1 MQMQRLI
8 RKIAERIAADYT
20 RLSIVSNPDG
30 LLTNPVVQS
39 HLLSEC
45 GLNVVV
51 GSQLQLR
58 IHYELIYKASE
69 NDRFVYVCPN
79 TDTLLPDMV
88 QEARITDFG
97 IGQLFPL
104 FADKNLLQ
112 QLSFEELV
120 MLSHKMGT
128 RRINMAEG
136 KRMVEDIRNEENEKR
151 KYSADHYRQ
160 KLQLLRLD
168 WGMMGKTVTAICD
181 NIADAALT
189 GVYDQ
194 LTEEWTRINESFQNW
209 LDNSYFALQN
219 SNPLLRPACVNNVLP
234 HLADKYGS
242 SDKVALVVVD
252 GLSFWQ
258 WRILARYLQKNHF
271 VANEDFTTAWLPT
284 ITMLSRQ
291 AIFRGGRPQ
300 MDYKQSPEAERRLW
314 HDFWHQVGM
323 SSYELQY
330 LYDNEEFAINEGV
343 NRLAYVTVEMDH
355 KMHASRDMRDLAVL
369 TDVWASR
376 FCEQL
381 KVLKNMGFTIYLTS
395 DHGSTFA
402 IGQRPLTPVEK
413 VFLYKDGS
421 RGKRHLI
428 YNNDHADEQRK
439 LYDSASGNMKLLS
452 RDNWLAVRDF
462 GAFERSGVSLITHG
476 GSSFTEV
483 VVPFI
488 QL

>member
-1 MQMQRLI
+1 
-8 RKIAERIAADYT
+8 
-20 RLSIVSNPDG
+20 
-30 LLTNPVVQS
+30 
-39 HLLSEC
+39 
-45 GLNVVV
+45 
-51 GSQLQLR
+51 
-58 IHYELIYKASE
+58 
-69 NDRFVYVCPN
+69 
-79 TDTLLPDMV
+79 MV
-88 QEARITDFG
+88 HEARITDFN

-104 FADKNLLQ
+104 FADKNLLR

-120 MLSHKMGT
+120 ILSHKLGT
-128 RRINMAEG
+128 RRINMGEG
-136 KRMVEDIRNEENEKR
+136 KRMVEDIRKEEYEKQ
-151 KYSADHYRQ
+151 KHSAEHYRQ
-160 KLQLLRLD
+160 ALKSVKLD
-168 WGMMGKTVTAICD
+168 WRMMGKTVTAISD
-181 NIADAALT
+181 IIADTALS
-189 GVYDQ
+189 GVFDQ
-194 LTEEWTRINESFQNW
+194 LSEEWTRINESFQDW

-219 SNPLLRPACVNNVLP
+219 SNPLLRPACVNSVLP

-242 SDKVALVVVD
+242 GDKIALVVVD
-252 GLSFWQ
+252 GLAFWQ
-258 WRILARYLQKNHF
+258 WRILARYLQKNHI
-271 VANEDFTTAWLPT
+271 AINEDFSTAWLPT

-291 AIFRGGRPQ
+291 AIFRGDRPQ

-343 NRLAYVTVEMDH
+343 NRLAYVTVEMDY

-369 TDVWASR
+369 TDVWVPR

-395 DHGSTFA
+395 DHGSTSA

>member
-8 RKIAERIAADYT
+8 RKIAERIAADYA

-104 FADKNLLQ
+104 FADKNLLR

-120 MLSHKMGT
+120 ILSHKLGT
-128 RRINMAEG
+128 RRINMAES

-151 KYSADHYRQ
+151 KHSADNYHQ
-160 KLQLLRLD
+160 KLQSLRLD
-168 WGMMGKTVTAICD
+168 WRMMGKTVTAISD
-181 NIADAALT
+181 IIADTALS
-189 GVYDQ
+189 GVFDQ
-194 LTEEWTRINESFQNW
+194 LTEEWT
-209 LDNSYFALQN
+209 
-219 SNPLLRPACVNNVLP
+219 

-291 AIFRGGRPQ
+291 AIFRGDRPQ

-369 TDVWASR
+369 TDVWAPR

-428 YNNDHADEQRK
+428 YNNDHADEQQK
-439 LYDSASGNMKLLS
+439 LYDSASEHMKLLS

>member
-1 MQMQRLI
+1 MQRLI

-30 LLTNPVVQS
+30 LLANPVVQS

-45 GLNVVV
+45 GLSIIV

-58 IHYELIYKASE
+58 IHYELIYKASQT
-69 NDRFVYVCPN
+69 DRFVYVCPN
-79 TDTLLPDMV
+79 TDTLLPDMA
-88 QEARITDFG
+88 QEAKITDFS

-128 RRINMAEG
+128 RHINMAEG
-136 KRMVEDIRNEENEKR
+136 RRMVEDIRKEEEK
-151 KYSADHYRQ
+151 KQKTSAEHYRQ
-160 KLQLLRLD
+160 KLQSLRLD
-168 WGMMGKTVTAICD
+168 WGMMGKTVKAISD
-181 NIADAALT
+181 IIADAALT
-189 GVYDQ
+189 GVFDQ
-194 LTEEWTRINESFQNW
+194 LTEEWTHINESFQGW
-209 LDNSYFALQN
+209 LDSNYFALQN
-219 SNPLLRPACVNNVLP
+219 SNPLLRPACVNSILP
-234 HLADKYGS
+234 HLADKFGS
-242 SDKVALVVVD
+242 GEKIALVVVD
-252 GLSFWQ
+252 GLAFWQ
-258 WRILARYLQKNHF
+258 WRILARCLQKNLI
-271 VANEDFTTAWLPT
+271 AIYEDFTTAWLPT

-291 AIFRGGRPQ
+291 AIFCGDRPQ
-300 MDYKQSPEAERRLW
+300 IDYKQSPEAERRLW
-314 HDFWHQVGM
+314 QDFWHQVGM

-369 TDVWASR
+369 TDVWAPR

-381 KVLKNMGFTIYLTS
+381 KVLKDMGFTIYLTS
-395 DHGSTFA
+395 DHGSTSA
-402 IGQRPLTPVEK
+402 MGQRPLTQVEK

-428 YNNDHADEQRK
+428 YNNDHADEQQK
-439 LYDSASGNMKLLS
+439 LYDSASEHMKLLS

-483 VVPFI
+483 VVPFV

>member
-1 MQMQRLI
+1 MQRLL
-8 RKIAERIAADYT
+8 RKIAERITADYT

-30 LLTNPVVQS
+30 LLTNPVVQF

-45 GLNVVV
+45 GLSVIV

-58 IHYELIYKASE
+58 IHYELVYKSSE
-69 NDRFVYVCPN
+69 KSRYVYVCPS
-79 TDTLLPDMV
+79 TDTLLPDMI
-88 QEARITDFG
+88 QEASVSDFS

-120 MLSHKMGT
+120 MLSHKMGS

-136 KRMVEDIRNEENEKR
+136 KLMVEDIRNEESEKR
-151 KYSADHYRQ
+151 KHSAEHYQQ
-160 KLQLLRLD
+160 KLQSLAID
-168 WGMMGKTVTAICD
+168 WRMMSETVTAIS
-181 NIADAALT
+181 NIIADAAQA

-194 LTEEWTRINESFQNW
+194 LSEEWTHINESFQGW
-209 LDNSYFALQN
+209 LDSNYFALQN
-219 SNPLLRPACVNNVLP
+219 SNPLLRPACVNSVLP
-234 HLADKYGS
+234 HLAEKYGS
-242 SDKVALVVVD
+242 NVKMALVVVD
-252 GLSFWQ
+252 GLAFWQ
-258 WRILARYLQKNHF
+258 WRILAKYLQKEHF
-271 VANEDFTTAWLPT
+271 VIHEDFTTAWLPT

-291 AIFRGGRPQ
+291 AIFRGDRPQ
-300 MDYKQSPEAERRLW
+300 MDYKQSPDAERRLW
-314 HDFWHQVGM
+314 QDYWRQFGM

-369 TDVWASR
+369 TDVWAPR
-376 FCEQL
+376 FSEQL
-381 KVLKNMGFTIYLTS
+381 KVLKTMGFTIYLTS
-395 DHGSTFA
+395 DHGSTSA
-402 IGQRPLTPVEK
+402 IGQRPLTQVEK

-428 YNNDHADEQRK
+428 YNSDHVDEQHK
-439 LYDSASGNMKLLS
+439 LYDSASENMKLLS

-483 VVPFI
+483 VVPFV

>member
-1 MQMQRLI
+1 MQRLI
-8 RKIAERIAADYT
+8 RKIAERIAADYA

-104 FADKNLLQ
+104 FADKNLLR

-120 MLSHKMGT
+120 ILSHKLGT
-128 RRINMAEG
+128 RRINMAES

-151 KYSADHYRQ
+151 KHSADNYHQ
-160 KLQLLRLD
+160 KLQSLRLD
-168 WGMMGKTVTAICD
+168 WRMMGKTVTAISD
-181 NIADAALT
+181 IIADTALS
-189 GVYDQ
+189 GVFDQ
-194 LTEEWTRINESFQNW
+194 LTEEWTRINESFQDW

-219 SNPLLRPACVNNVLP
+219 SNPLLRPACVNSVLP

-291 AIFRGGRPQ
+291 AIFRGDRPQ

-369 TDVWASR
+369 TDVWA
-376 FCEQL
+376 
-381 KVLKNMGFTIYLTS
+381 YLTS

-402 IGQRPLTPVEK
+402 MGQRPLTQVEK

-428 YNNDHADEQRK
+428 YNNDHADEQQK
-439 LYDSASGNMKLLS
+439 LYDSASEHMKLLS

-488 QL
+488 QI

>member
-1 MQMQRLI
+1 MQRLI
-8 RKIAERIAADYT
+8 RKIAERITADYT

-58 IHYELIYKASE
+58 IHYELIYKASQT
-69 NDRFVYVCPN
+69 DRFVYVCPS
-79 TDTLLPDMV
+79 TDSVLPDMA
-88 QEARITDFG
+88 QDARVTDFS

-128 RRINMAEG
+128 RRINMTEG
-136 KRMVEDIRNEENEKR
+136 RRMVEDIRKEENEKL
-151 KYSADHYRQ
+151 KHSAEHYRQ
-160 KLQLLRLD
+160 KLQSLAFD
-168 WGMMGKTVTAICD
+168 WRMMGEAVTAISD
-181 NIADAALT
+181 IIADAALV

-194 LTEEWTRINESFQNW
+194 LTEEWTRINESFQSW
-209 LDNSYFALQN
+209 LDNNYFALQN
-219 SNPLLRPACVNNVLP
+219 SNPLLRPACVNSVLP

-242 SDKVALVVVD
+242 NDKVALVVVD
-252 GLSFWQ
+252 GLAFWQ
-258 WRILARYLQKNHF
+258 WRILARYLQRCHVSF
-271 VANEDFTTAWLPT
+271 NEDYTTAWLPT

-291 AIFRGGRPQ
+291 AIFRGDRPQ

-323 SSYELQY
+323 STYELQY

-343 NRLAYVTVEMDH
+343 SRLAYVTVEMDN
-355 KMHASRDMRDLAVL
+355 KMHASLDMRDLAVL
-369 TDVWASR
+369 TDVWAPR

-381 KVLKNMGFTIYLTS
+381 KVLKHMGFTIYLTS
-395 DHGSTFA
+395 DHGSTSA
-402 IGQRPLTPVEK
+402 IGLRPLTQVEK

-428 YNNDHADEQRK
+428 FNNDHADEQQK
-439 LYDSASGNMKLLS
+439 LYDSASEHMMLLL

-462 GAFERSGVSLITHG
+462 GGFERSGVSLITHG

-483 VVPFI
+483 VVPFV

>member
-8 RKIAERIAADYT
+8 RKIVERITADYT
-20 RLSIVSNPDG
+20 RLSIVSDPDG

-39 HLLSEC
+39 RLRSEC
-45 GLNVVV
+45 GLNVIV

-58 IHYELIYKASE
+58 IHYELTYKTLQ
-69 NDRFVYVCPN
+69 NDRFVYVCPH
-79 TDTLLPDMV
+79 TDTILPDME
-88 QEARITDFG
+88 QEAHITDFS

-104 FADKNLLQ
+104 FADKNLLR

-120 MLSHKMGT
+120 ALCHKMGT
-128 RRINMAEG
+128 RRINMVEG
-136 KRMVEDIRNEENEKR
+136 KRIVEDIRNEENEKR
-151 KYSADHYRQ
+151 KHSAEHYRQ
-160 KLQLLRLD
+160 KLLSFRLD
-168 WGMMGKTVTAICD
+168 RCMMDETAKAISD
-181 NIADAALT
+181 IIADAALA
-189 GVYDQ
+189 GVYDE
-194 LTEEWTRINESFQNW
+194 LSDEWTRINESFQNW
-209 LDNSYFALQN
+209 LDNNYFALQN

-242 SDKVALVVVD
+242 NDKVALVVVD
-252 GLSFWQ
+252 GLAFWQ
-258 WRILARYLQKNHF
+258 WRILARYLQQNHL
-271 VANEDFTTAWLPT
+271 AIKEDFTTAWLPT

-291 AIFRGGRPQ
+291 AIFRGDRPQ

-314 HDFWHQVGM
+314 QNFWHQVGM

-343 NRLAYVTVEMDH
+343 TRLAYVTVEMDH

-369 TDVWASR
+369 TDVWAPR

-381 KVLKNMGFTIYLTS
+381 KVLKDMGFIVYLTS
-395 DHGSTFA
+395 DHGSTSA
-402 IGQRPLTPVEK
+402 IGQRPLTQVEK

-428 YNNDHADEQRK
+428 YNNDHADEQCK
-439 LYDSASGNMKLLS
+439 LYDSASEKMKMLS
-452 RDNWLAVRDF
+452 RDNWLAIRDF

-483 VVPFI
+483 VVPFV
-488 QL
+488 QM

>member
-1 MQMQRLI
+1 MQRLI
-8 RKIAERIAADYT
+8 RKIAERITADYT

-58 IHYELIYKASE
+58 IHYELIYKASQT
-69 NDRFVYVCPN
+69 DRFVYVCPS
-79 TDTLLPDMV
+79 TDSVLPDMA
-88 QEARITDFG
+88 QDARVTDFS

-104 FADKNLLQ
+104 FADKNILQ

-120 MLSHKMGT
+120 MLSHMMGT

-136 KRMVEDIRNEENEKR
+136 RRMVEDIRKEENEKL
-151 KYSADHYRQ
+151 KHSAEHYRQ
-160 KLQLLRLD
+160 KLQSLAFD
-168 WGMMGKTVTAICD
+168 WIMMGETVTAISD
-181 NIADAALT
+181 IIADAALA

-194 LTEEWTRINESFQNW
+194 LTEEWTRINESFQDW
-209 LDNSYFALQN
+209 LDSNYFALQN
-219 SNPLLRPACVNNVLP
+219 NNPLLRPACVNSVLP

-242 SDKVALVVVD
+242 NDKVALVVVD
-252 GLSFWQ
+252 GLAFWQ
-258 WRILARYLQKNHF
+258 WRILARYLQRCHVSF
-271 VANEDFTTAWLPT
+271 NEDYTTAWLPT

-291 AIFRGGRPQ
+291 AIFRGDRPQ

-323 SSYELQY
+323 STYELQY

-343 NRLAYVTVEMDH
+343 SRLAYVTVEMDH

-369 TDVWASR
+369 TDVWAPR

-381 KVLKNMGFTIYLTS
+381 KVLKNMGFTIFLTS
-395 DHGSTFA
+395 DHGSTSA
-402 IGQRPLTPVEK
+402 IGLRPLTQVEK

-428 YNNDHADEQRK
+428 YNSDHVDEQRK
-439 LYDSASGNMKLLS
+439 LYDSASENMKLLS

-462 GAFERSGVSLITHG
+462 GAFERSGVSLISHG

-483 VVPFI
+483 VVPFE
-488 QL
+488 QM

>member
-1 MQMQRLI
+1 MQILI

-30 LLTNPVVQS
+30 LLTNPVVQL

-45 GLNVVV
+45 GLNVIV

-58 IHYELIYKASE
+58 IHYELTYKASKDE
-69 NDRFVYVCPN
+69 RFVYVCPS
-79 TDTLLPDMV
+79 TETLLPDME
-88 QEARITDFG
+88 QEAYITDFS

-120 MLSHKMGT
+120 ILSNKMGT
-128 RRINMAEG
+128 CRINMAEG
-136 KRMVEDIRNEENEKR
+136 RRMVEDIRKEEGEKH
-151 KYSADHYRQ
+151 KTSAEYYRQ
-160 KLQLLRLD
+160 QFQSLKLD
-168 WGMMGKTVTAICD
+168 WNLMSETVTTISD
-181 NIADAALT
+181 IIADAALA

-194 LTEEWTRINESFQNW
+194 LTEEWTHINESFQNW
-209 LDNSYFALQN
+209 LDSNYVALQN
-219 SNPLLRPACVNNVLP
+219 SNPMLRPACVNSVLP
-234 HLADKYGS
+234 HLANKYGS
-242 SDKVALVVVD
+242 NDKVALVVVD
-252 GLSFWQ
+252 GLAFWQ
-258 WRILARYLQKNHF
+258 WRILARCLQKGHF
-271 VANEDFTTAWLPT
+271 AINEDYTTAWLPT

-291 AIFRGGRPQ
+291 AIFRGDRPQ
-300 MDYKQSPEAERRLW
+300 VDYKQSPEAERRLW
-314 HDFWHQVGM
+314 GDFWHNVGI
-323 SSYELQY
+323 SSYGLQY

-343 NRLAYVTVEMDH
+343 CRLAYVTVEMDH

-369 TDVWASR
+369 TDVWAPR

-381 KVLKNMGFTIYLTS
+381 KVLKDMGFTIYLTS
-395 DHGSTFA
+395 DHGSTSA
-402 IGQRPLTPVEK
+402 IGQRPLTQVEK

-428 YNNDHADEQRK
+428 YNSDHVDEQRK
-439 LYDSASGNMKLLS
+439 LYVSASEYMKLLS
-452 RDNWLAVRDF
+452 RDNWLAIRDF
-462 GAFERSGVSLITHG
+462 GAFERSRVSLITHG

-483 VVPFI
+483 VVPFV

>member
-1 MQMQRLI
+1 MVGLI
-8 RKIAERIAADYT
+8 RKIAERITADYT

-30 LLTNPVVQS
+30 LLANPVVQS

-45 GLNVVV
+45 GLNIIV

-58 IHYELIYKASE
+58 IHYELVYKASQT
-69 NDRFVYVCPN
+69 DRFVYVCPN
-79 TDTLLPDMV
+79 TDTLLPDMA
-88 QEARITDFG
+88 QEAKITDFS

-112 QLSFEELV
+112 RLSFEELV

-136 KRMVEDIRNEENEKR
+136 RRMVEDIRKEEEK
-151 KYSADHYRQ
+151 KQKTSAEHYRQ
-160 KLQLLRLD
+160 KLQSLRLD
-168 WGMMGKTVTAICD
+168 WGMMGKTVKAISD
-181 NIADAALT
+181 IIADAALA

-194 LTEEWTRINESFQNW
+194 LNEDWTRINESFQDW
-209 LDNSYFALQN
+209 LDGNYFALQN

-242 SDKVALVVVD
+242 GDKVALVVVD
-252 GLSFWQ
+252 GLAFWQ
-258 WRILARYLQKNHF
+258 WRILARCLQKNHF
-271 VANEDFTTAWLPT
+271 IINEDFTTAWLPT

-291 AIFRGGRPQ
+291 AIFRGDRPQ
-300 MDYKQSPEAERRLW
+300 MDYKQSLEAERRLW
-314 HDFWHQVGM
+314 QDFWHQVGM
-323 SSYELQY
+323 STYELQY

-343 NRLAYVTVEMDH
+343 KRLAYVTVEMDH

-369 TDVWASR
+369 TDVWAPR

-381 KVLKNMGFTIYLTS
+381 KVLKDMGFTIYLTS
-395 DHGSTFA
+395 DHGSTSA
-402 IGQRPLTPVEK
+402 MGQRPLTQVEK

-428 YNNDHADEQRK
+428 YNNDHADEQQK
-439 LYDSASGNMKLLS
+439 LYDSASEYMKLLS

-483 VVPFI
+483 VVPFV

>member
-1 MQMQRLI
+1 MQRLI
-8 RKIAERIAADYT
+8 QKIAERITAEYT

-30 LLTNPVVQS
+30 VLTNPVVQS

-51 GSQLQLR
+51 GSQLLLR

-88 QEARITDFG
+88 QEARVTDFS

-104 FADKNLLQ
+104 FADKSILQ

-120 MLSHKMGT
+120 VLSHKMGT
-128 RRINMAEG
+128 RRICMAEG
-136 KRMVEDIRNEENEKR
+136 KRMVEDIRKEENEKR
-151 KYSADHYRQ
+151 KHSAEHYRQ
-160 KLQLLRLD
+160 KLQSVALE
-168 WGMMGKTVTAICD
+168 WGMMGQTVKAISD
-181 NIADAALT
+181 VIADAALA
-189 GVYDQ
+189 GVFDQ
-194 LTEEWTRINESFQNW
+194 LTEEWTRVNESFQGW
-209 LDNSYFALQN
+209 LDSNYFALQN
-219 SNPLLRPACVNNVLP
+219 SNPLLRPACVNSILP
-234 HLADKYGS
+234 HLADKFGS
-242 SDKVALVVVD
+242 GDKIALVVVD
-252 GLSFWQ
+252 GLAFWQ
-258 WRILARYLQKNHF
+258 WCILARYLQKNHYTIK
-271 VANEDFTTAWLPT
+271 EDFTTAWLPT

-291 AIFRGGRPQ
+291 AIFRGDRPQ

-314 HDFWHQVGM
+314 KDFWQQVGM

-343 NRLAYVTVEMDH
+343 NRLSYVTVEMDH

-369 TDVWASR
+369 TDVWAPR

-395 DHGSTFA
+395 DHGNTA
-402 IGQRPLTPVEK
+402 ATGQRPLTQVEK

-428 YNNDHADEQRK
+428 YNSDHASEQRK
-439 LYDSASGNMKLLS
+439 VYASASENMKLLS
-452 RDNWLAVRDF
+452 RDNWLAIRDF

-476 GSSFTEV
+476 GCSFTEV
-483 VVPFI
+483 VVPFV

>member
-1 MQMQRLI
+1 MQRLI

-30 LLTNPVVQS
+30 VLTNPVVQS

-58 IHYELIYKASE
+58 IHYELIYKASK

-88 QEARITDFG
+88 QEARVTDFS

-151 KYSADHYRQ
+151 KHSADNYRQ
-160 KLQLLRLD
+160 KLQSLRLD
-168 WGMMGKTVTAICD
+168 WRMMGKTVTAISD
-181 NIADAALT
+181 IIADTALA

-194 LTEEWTRINESFQNW
+194 LTEEWTRINDSFQDW

-219 SNPLLRPACVNNVLP
+219 SNPLLRPACVNCVLP

-252 GLSFWQ
+252 GLAFWQ
-258 WRILARYLQKNHF
+258 WRILARYLQQNRFTIK
-271 VANEDFTTAWLPT
+271 EDFTTAWLPT

-291 AIFRGGRPQ
+291 AIFRGDRPQ
-300 MDYKQSPEAERRLW
+300 TDYNQSPDTERRLW
-314 HDFWHQVGM
+314 KDYWQEVSM
-323 SSYELQY
+323 STYELQY
-330 LYDNEEFAINEGV
+330 LYDNEEFAVNEGV
-343 NRLAYVTVEMDH
+343 KRLAYVTVEMDH

-369 TDVWASR
+369 TDVWAPR

-395 DHGSTFA
+395 DHGSTSA
-402 IGQRPLTPVEK
+402 IGQRPLTQVEK

-428 YNNDHADEQRK
+428 YNNDHADEQQK
-439 LYDSASGNMKLLS
+439 LYDSASEHMKLLS

-483 VVPFI
+483 VVPFV

>member
-1 MQMQRLI
+1 MQRLI
-8 RKIAERIAADYT
+8 RKIAERITADYT

-58 IHYELIYKASE
+58 IHYELIYKASQT
-69 NDRFVYVCPN
+69 DRFVYVCPS
-79 TDTLLPDMV
+79 TDSVLPDMA
-88 QEARITDFG
+88 QDARVTDFS

-136 KRMVEDIRNEENEKR
+136 RRMVEDIRKEENEKL
-151 KYSADHYRQ
+151 KHSAEHYRQ
-160 KLQLLRLD
+160 KLQSLAFD
-168 WGMMGKTVTAICD
+168 WIMMGEAVTAISD
-181 NIADAALT
+181 IIADAALA

-194 LTEEWTRINESFQNW
+194 QTEEWTRINESFQDW
-209 LDNSYFALQN
+209 LDSNYFALQN
-219 SNPLLRPACVNNVLP
+219 NNPLLRPACVNNVLP

-242 SDKVALVVVD
+242 NDKVALVVVD
-252 GLSFWQ
+252 GLAFWQ
-258 WRILARYLQKNHF
+258 WRILARYLQRCHVSF
-271 VANEDFTTAWLPT
+271 NEDYTTAWLPT

-291 AIFRGGRPQ
+291 AIFRGDRPQ

-323 SSYELQY
+323 STYELQY

-343 NRLAYVTVEMDH
+343 SRLAYVTVEMDH

-369 TDVWASR
+369 TDVWAPR

-395 DHGSTFA
+395 DHGSTSA
-402 IGQRPLTPVEK
+402 IGLRPLTQVEK

-428 YNNDHADEQRK
+428 YNSDHVDEQRK
-439 LYDSASGNMKLLS
+439 LYNSASENMKLLS

-462 GAFERSGVSLITHG
+462 GAFERSGVSLISHG

-483 VVPFI
+483 VVPFV
-488 QL
+488 QM

>member
-1 MQMQRLI
+1 
-8 RKIAERIAADYT
+8 
-20 RLSIVSNPDG
+20 
-30 LLTNPVVQS
+30 
-39 HLLSEC
+39 
-45 GLNVVV
+45 
-51 GSQLQLR
+51 
-58 IHYELIYKASE
+58 
-69 NDRFVYVCPN
+69 
-79 TDTLLPDMV
+79 
-88 QEARITDFG
+88 
-97 IGQLFPL
+97 
-104 FADKNLLQ
+104 
-112 QLSFEELV
+112 
-120 MLSHKMGT
+120 
-128 RRINMAEG
+128 
-136 KRMVEDIRNEENEKR
+136 
-151 KYSADHYRQ
+151 
-160 KLQLLRLD
+160 
-168 WGMMGKTVTAICD
+168 
-181 NIADAALT
+181 
-189 GVYDQ
+189 
-194 LTEEWTRINESFQNW
+194 
-209 LDNSYFALQN
+209 
-219 SNPLLRPACVNNVLP
+219 
-234 HLADKYGS
+234 
-242 SDKVALVVVD
+242 
-252 GLSFWQ
+252 
-258 WRILARYLQKNHF
+258 
-271 VANEDFTTAWLPT
+271 
-284 ITMLSRQ
+284 MLSRQ

-428 YNNDHADEQRK
+428 YNNDHADEQQK
-439 LYDSASGNMKLLS
+439 LYDSASEHMKLLS

>member
-1 MQMQRLI
+1 M
-8 RKIAERIAADYT
+8 A
-20 RLSIVSNPDG
+20 
-30 LLTNPVVQS
+30 
-39 HLLSEC
+39 
-45 GLNVVV
+45 
-51 GSQLQLR
+51 
-58 IHYELIYKASE
+58 
-69 NDRFVYVCPN
+69 
-79 TDTLLPDMV
+79 
-88 QEARITDFG
+88 QEAKITDFS

-112 QLSFEELV
+112 QLSLV

-128 RRINMAEG
+128 RHINMAEG
-136 KRMVEDIRNEENEKR
+136 RRMVEDIRKEEEEKQ
-151 KYSADHYRQ
+151 KTSAEHYRQ
-160 KLQLLRLD
+160 KLQSLRLD
-168 WGMMGKTVTAICD
+168 WGMMGETVKAISD
-181 NIADAALT
+181 IIADAALA

-194 LTEEWTRINESFQNW
+194 LNEDWTRINESFQDW
-209 LDNSYFALQN
+209 LDGNYFALQN

-252 GLSFWQ
+252 GLAFWQ
-258 WRILARYLQKNHF
+258 WCIFAKFLQKSSF
-271 VANEDFTTAWLPT
+271 AINEDYTTAWLPT

-291 AIFRGGRPQ
+291 AIFRGDRPQ

-314 HDFWHQVGM
+314 QDFWHQVGM
-323 SSYELQY
+323 STYELQY

-343 NRLAYVTVEMDH
+343 KRLAYVTVEMDH

-369 TDVWASR
+369 TDVWAPR

-381 KVLKNMGFTIYLTS
+381 KVLKDMGFTIYLTS
-395 DHGSTFA
+395 DHGSTSA
-402 IGQRPLTPVEK
+402 IGQRPLTQVEK

-428 YNNDHADEQRK
+428 YNRDHADEQRK
-439 LYDSASGNMKLLS
+439 LYGSASESMKLLS

-483 VVPFI
+483 VVPFV
-488 QL
+488 QM